1 MTRSLPPLQDLLR
14 LFGEIETIAV
24 VGASSDPSKPSHE
37 IPRYLQ
43 SQGYRIIPVG
53 PGGAP
58 ILGADPVRALA
69 DIREPVEAVDVFRP
83 AAEAPALAREAVAAG
98 ARLLWLQLGIV
109 SDEARRI
116 GEAAGITVVMDACMG
131 AVHRKLVRRYGPGTG

>member
-1 MTRSLPPLQDLLR
+1 MRRSLPPLQDLLR

-58 ILGADPVRALA
+58 VLGADPVRTLA
-69 DIREPVEAVDVFRP
+69 DIREPVDAVDVFRP

-131 AVHRKLVRRYGPGTG
+131 AVHRKLVRRYGLGTR